1 MFPPPSAA
9 ALHRLARCIRA
20 AILGVLLN
28 LAGNPAQATGLVRL
42 AAIEREPYSGPGL
55 PDQGYVPE
63 LVRAAFSRSGYQ
75 VEIAFYPPGRAR
87 SLAEGGDV
95 DGWMPVY
102 ADPALSDNFILSA
115 PFPGDHLG
123 LLKRKDAAIRLGK
136 DAARNPV
143 AALEALSRYRF
154 GTTRGTLPAPAAE
167 ATARLHPE
175 LVTLDVQNLDKLA
188 YGRIDAAI
196 IDKYVAADLMATR
209 RPYFI
214 GKLEFLT
221 PALFSSPFH
230 LAFPLRQARHIELRQ
245 AFNDGLKALEKDGG
259 LVRILSRHGL
269 AAPSPPSGGR
279 TRLTIGT
286 VNNRE
291 MQVMQRLSRKFEQA
305 HPDIKLEW
313 RVLEENILRRRT
325 LSDLS
330 IADGQFDVITIGP
343 NEAQSWRQGWLLPID
358 KLPPGYDL
366 DDILPTVRSSLS
378 VNGRLYALPFYA
390 ESSMTYYRRDLFQQ
404 AGLVMPDRPTV
415 DQIRRFAQALHRPER
430 QQYGICLRGKPGWGE
445 NMALISTLIN
455 TFGGRWFTPRWEPE
469 IDSPEWSG
477 AVSWYVDVLRSYGPP
492 DAVRTGFNE
501 NLRLFADGHC
511 AMWIDATVAAG
522 SLFNPRESKVAASLG
537 FAAAPTA
544 VTPKGSHW
552 LWTWALAIPASTEKR
567 EAARQFIFWATSK
580 DYIRLVAAEEGW
592 VAAPPGT
599 RRSTYDSPGYK
610 AAAPFAGF
618 VLDALTRADPRNPTL
633 KPVPYVGIQVVAI
646 QEYPAI
652 GNLVGQEIS
661 EALTGK
667 QSVPQALERAH
678 RQTRKLMRESGYL
691 P

>member
-1 MFPPPSAA
+1 MPTPRAGILQRALRCIQAA
-9 ALHRLARCIRA
+9 ALGLL
-20 AILGVLLN
+20 LG
-28 LAGNPAQATGLVRL
+28 LAGNLAQAAGLVRL
-42 AAIEREPYSGPGL
+42 ATIEREPYAGPGL

-63 LVRAAFSRSGYQ
+63 LVRAAFSRSGYR
-75 VEIAFYPPGRAR
+75 VEIAFYPASRAR
-87 SLAEGGDV
+87 SLAESGDV

-102 ADPALSDNFILSA
+102 ADPALADNFILSA

-123 LLKRKDAAIRLGK
+123 LLKRKDSAIRLGK
-136 DAARNPV
+136 EAARNPLV
-143 AALEALSRYRF
+143 ALDALSRYRF
-154 GTTRGTLPAPAAE
+154 GATRGTLPAPAAE

-196 IDKYVAADLMATR
+196 IDKYVAADLLATR

-221 PALFSSPFH
+221 PPLFSSPFH
-230 LAFPLRQARHIELRQ
+230 LAFPLKQARHIELRQ

-305 HPDIKLEW
+305 HPDIELEW

-325 LSDLS
+325 LSDLA

-358 KLPPGYDL
+358 SLPPGYDL
-366 DDILPTVRSSLS
+366 DDILPAVRSSLT
-378 VNGRLYALPFYA
+378 VNGKLYALPFYA

-404 AGLVMPDRPTV
+404 AGLAMPARPSV
-415 DQIRRFAQALHRPER
+415 DDIRRFAQALHRPEK

-445 NMALISTLIN
+445 NMAVISTLIN

-469 IDSPEWSG
+469 IDSPEWTS
-477 AVSWYVDVLRSYGPP
+477 AINWYVDVLHRYGPP
-492 DAVRTGFNE
+492 DAVRTSFNE

-522 SLFNPRESKVAASLG
+522 SLYNPKESKVAASLG

-544 VTPKGSHW
+544 ITPKGSHW
-552 LWTWALAIPASTEKR
+552 LWTWALAIPASTDKR
-567 EAARQFIFWATSK
+567 EAAKQFIAWATSK

-599 RRSTYDSPGYK
+599 RRSTYDNPGYQ

-618 VLDALTRADPRNPTL
+618 VLDALTKADPRNPTL
-633 KPVPYVGIQVVAI
+633 KPVPYIGIQVVAI
-646 QEYPAI
+646 QEFPAI
-652 GNLVGQEIS
+652 GNAVGQEIS
-661 EALTGK
+661 EALSGK
-667 QSVPQALERAH
+667 QNVSQALARAH
-678 RQTRKLMRESGYL
+678 KQTRKLMRESGYL

>member
-1 MFPPPSAA
+1 MP
-9 ALHRLARCIRA
+9 LLRA
-20 AILGVLLN
+20 GILLFLI
-28 LAGNPAQATGLVRL
+28 LAGNPVHAGGVVRL
-42 AAIEREPYSGPGL
+42 AAIEREPYSGHSL

-63 LVRAAFSRSGYQ
+63 LVRAAFARSGYR
-75 VEIAFYPPGRAR
+75 VDIAFYPPSRAR
-87 SLAEGGDV
+87 SLAESGEV

-102 ADPALSDNFILSA
+102 ADPALGDNFILSA

-123 LLKRKDAAIRLGK
+123 LLKRRESIIRLGK
-136 DAARNPV
+136 DAARHPV

-154 GTTRGTLPAPAAE
+154 GATRGTLPAPAAE
-167 ATARLHPE
+167 ATGRLRRE
-175 LVTLDVQNLDKLA
+175 LVSQDLQNLDKLA
-188 YGRIDAAI
+188 YGRIDVAI
-196 IDKYVAADLMATR
+196 IDKYVAADLMALH
-209 RPYFI
+209 RPHFI

-230 LAFPLRQARHIELRQ
+230 LAFPLAQARHIELRQ
-245 AFNDGLKALEKDGG
+245 AFNNGLKALEKDGS
-259 LVRILSRHGL
+259 LLRILSRHGL
-269 AAPSPPSGGR
+269 AAPSPTRSGR

-291 MQVMQRLSRKFEQA
+291 MQVMQRLSRQFERA
-305 HPDIKLEW
+305 HPDIELEW

-325 LSDLS
+325 LSDLA

-343 NEAQSWRQGWLLPID
+343 NEAQSWRQGWLQPID
-358 KLPPGYDL
+358 TLPPGYEL
-366 DDILPTVRSSLS
+366 EDILPTVRSSLT
-378 VNGRLYALPFYA
+378 VGGKLYALPFYA

-404 AGLVMPDRPTV
+404 AGLVMPARPSV
-415 DQIRRFAQALHRPER
+415 NDIRRFAQALHRPEK

-445 NMALISTLIN
+445 NMALIGTLIN

-469 IDSPEWSG
+469 IDSPEW
-477 AVSWYVDVLRSYGPP
+477 ANAINWYVDVLGSYGPP
-492 DAVRTGFNE
+492 DAVRTSFNE

-522 SLFNPRESKVAASLG
+522 SLFNPKESKVAASLG

-567 EAARQFIFWATSK
+567 DAAKQFITWATSK

-592 VAAPPGT
+592 VSAPPGT
-599 RRSTYDSPGYK
+599 RRSTYDNPDYK

-618 VLDALTRADPRNPTL
+618 VLDALTKADPRDPTV

-646 QEYPAI
+646 QEFPAI
-652 GNLVGQEIS
+652 GNMVGQEIS
-661 EALTGK
+661 EALNGK
-667 QSVPQALERAH
+667 QDVSQALQRAQK
-678 RQTRKLMRESGYL
+678 QTRKQLRESGYL

>member
-1 MFPPPSAA
+1 VRPSRTSPLNHAARYIQAA
-9 ALHRLARCIRA
+9 ALGIFLSLVGNAVQA
-20 AILGVLLN
+20 A
-28 LAGNPAQATGLVRL
+28 GLVRL
-42 AAIEREPYSGPGL
+42 AAIEREPYAGPDL

-63 LVRAAFSRSGYQ
+63 LIRVAFSRSGYQ

-87 SLAEGGDV
+87 SLAQSGDV

-102 ADPALSDNFILSA
+102 ADPALSDDFILSA

-123 LLKRKDAAIRLGK
+123 LLKRSDSAIHLGK
-136 DAARNPV
+136 DAARDPA

-154 GTTRGTLPAPAAE
+154 GATRSTLPASAAE
-167 ATARLHPE
+167 ATGRLRRE
-175 LVTLDVQNLDKLA
+175 MVTLDLQNLDKLA
-188 YGRIDAAI
+188 YGRIDVAI

-221 PALFSSPFH
+221 PALFSSSFH
-230 LAFPLRQARHIELRQ
+230 LAFPLGQPRHVELRQ
-245 AFNDGLKALEKDGG
+245 AFNDGLKTLEKDGS
-259 LVRILSRHGL
+259 LARILARHGL
-269 AAPSPPSGGR
+269 AAPAPPKSGR

-305 HPDIKLEW
+305 HPDIGLDW
-313 RVLEENILRRRT
+313 HVLEENILRRRT

-330 IADGQFDVITIGP
+330 IADGQFDVVTIGP

-358 KLPPGYDL
+358 KLPTDYEL

-378 VNGRLYALPFYA
+378 VNGQLYALPFYA

-404 AGLVMPDRPTV
+404 AGLVMPARPTV

-469 IDSPEWSG
+469 IDSPEWFG
-477 AVSWYVDVLRSYGPP
+477 AVNWYVDVLRSYGPP
-492 DAVRTGFNE
+492 DAARTGFNE
-501 NLRLFADGHC
+501 NLQLFADGHC

-522 SLFNPRESKVAASLG
+522 SLFNPKESKVAASLG

-552 LWTWALAIPASTEKR
+552 LWTWALAIPASTENR
-567 EAARQFIFWATSK
+567 EAARLFISWATSK

-592 VAAPPGT
+592 VAVPPGT

-652 GNLVGQEIS
+652 GNIVGHEIS

-667 QSVPQALERAH
+667 QNVRQALERAQK
-678 RQTRKLMRESGYL
+678 QTRKLMRESGYL